1 MIMDVKPLGIINTP
15 FTESTGTPIQPRMAH
30 GALGTVEVFDEYV
43 PGLKD
48 IEGFERIWLLF
59 WCHQAASP
67 KLHVKPYMDT
77 REHGLFTTRAPA
89 RPNPIGISSVR
100 LLEVKENILK
110 VADVDMLDG
119 TPLLDIKPYAPK
131 FDCFEVQR
139 CGWLDTVNN
148 HSGLADNRFEQT
160 RNIKEDNK

>member
-1 MIMDVKPLGIINTP
+1 MEIKPIGTIHTP
-15 FTESTGTPIQPRMAH
+15 FTESAGTPIQPRMAH
-30 GALGTVEVFDEYV
+30 GAEGTVEVFDEYI

-48 IEGFERIWLLF
+48 IEGFERIWILF
-59 WCHQAASP
+59 WCHRAATP
-67 KLHVKPYMDT
+67 KLRVKPYMDT

-119 TPLLDIKPYAPK
+119 TPLLDIKPYTPG
-131 FDCFEVQR
+131 FDCFDVQR
-139 CGWLDTVNN
+139 CGWLDTVDN
-148 HSGLADNRFEQT
+148 HSGLADSRFEQT
-160 RNIKEDNK
+160 HTIKKDKK